1 MFSARGGKSVS
12 FSSDSG
18 SSIMSRLRSATSSV
32 NWSYV
37 LIVLFIIVISVA
49 AYLMFSKQ
57 IKAMFAPGYRA
68 NSEHIPTTSSSGGGS
83 PVELIIFTA
92 QWCPICTTAK
102 PEWKQVVDE
111 YQDKTI
117 NGRTVIFTEVDCTT
131 ETPDVEKMINQ
142 YKVEGFPT
150 VILLKDG
157 QVINYDAKVT
167 KVTLVQFLNTAV

>member
-1 MFSARGGKSVS
+1 MFSPRSKTVS
-12 FSSDSG
+12 FQSDTG
-18 SSIMSRLRSATSSV
+18 LMSRFRTATSNV

-37 LIVLFIIVISVA
+37 FIVLFVVVLSVA
-49 AYLMFSKQ
+49 AYFMFNKQ

-68 NSEHIPTTSSSGGGS
+68 NSEHVPVTSGGGS

-92 QWCPICTTAK
+92 QWCPICTSAK
-102 PEWKQVVDE
+102 PEWSQVVAE

-167 KVTLVQFLNTAV
+167 KATLVQFLNTAV

>member
-1 MFSARGGKSVS
+1 
-12 FSSDSG
+12 
-18 SSIMSRLRSATSSV
+18 
-32 NWSYV
+32 
-37 LIVLFIIVISVA
+37 
-49 AYLMFSKQ
+49 
-57 IKAMFAPGYRA
+57 
-68 NSEHIPTTSSSGGGS
+68 
-83 PVELIIFTA
+83 
-92 QWCPICTTAK
+92 
-102 PEWKQVVDE
+102 VVDE

-167 KVTLVQFLNTAV
+167 KATMVQFLNTAV

>member
-1 MFSARGGKSVS
+1 
-12 FSSDSG
+12 
-18 SSIMSRLRSATSSV
+18 
-32 NWSYV
+32 
-37 LIVLFIIVISVA
+37 
-49 AYLMFSKQ
+49 MFSKQ
-57 IKAMFAPGYRA
+57 IKAMFSPGYRA
-68 NSEHIPTTSSSGGGS
+68 NSEHIPTTSGSGT

>member
-1 MFSARGGKSVS
+1 MFSPRKTVS
-12 FSSDSG
+12 FQSDNG
-18 SSIMSRLRSATSSV
+18 LMSRFRVATSSV

-37 LIVLFIIVISVA
+37 FIVLFVVVLSVA
-49 AYLMFSKQ
+49 AYFMFNKQ
-57 IKAMFAPGYRA
+57 IKAMFSPGYRA
-68 NSEHIPTTSSSGGGS
+68 NSEHVPVTSGGGS

-102 PEWKQVVDE
+102 PEWNQVVAE
-111 YQDKTI
+111 YQDKTV

-167 KVTLVQFLNTAV
+167 KATLVQFLNTAV